1 MPLRSYP
8 SIPIHLRLKRYFHRS
23 TRRYEGNYYEV
34 LQITTTATQGEVKKA
49 FYALSKAHHPDRN
62 PTDPQASAKFIA
74 LSTAYSVLGTPSKR
88 ASYDLTIL
96 PASQAQSQYSPVQRG
111 SYSST
116 NPAGGRSPSGLSRRR
131 TRFCGPPPSFHR
143 NGGWGEFAE
152 KRRGASVSPARDK
165 KKQAN
170 PAHSETYG
178 ELRSNQGYN
187 QLKPDDVTHFDK
199 ASHLRTHENQQKR
212 QTRSKRDIEDS
223 EVEYARGIAGPFIT
237 VVGILSVG
245 FCLPIALM
253 ATVQTS

>member
-1 MPLRSYP
+1 MILRSYP
-8 SIPIHLRLKRYFHRS
+8 SLPIHPRLLRYFHCS
-23 TRRYEGNYYEV
+23 TRRHEGNYYEI
-34 LQITTTATQGEVKKA
+34 LQISTTATQGEVKKA

-96 PASQAQSQYSPVQRG
+96 PASQTQSQYSPIQRG

-152 KRRGASVSPARDK
+152 KRRGPASSARKDEK
-165 KKQAN
+165 QQAN
-170 PAHSETYG
+170 QAHFESNG
-178 ELRSNQGYN
+178 EVRSGQGYN

-199 ASHLRTHENQQKR
+199 VSHLRTHENQQKR
-212 QTRSKRDIEDS
+212 QTRSKRDIEES
-223 EVEYARGIAGPFIT
+223 EVEYARGIAGPFMT
-237 VVGILSVG
+237 VVGILTVG
-245 FCLPIALM
+245 FCLPMVLI